1 MNMTVESY
9 STAYSKAQDHLEHCL
24 TIPLSKYTGTG
35 GSIKVNLLESSAY
48 SPATLFGG
56 TRGGSVMN
64 LVAVTFSD
72 SLPTVHSCLRV
83 HSWLDVSWLEAM
95 PDVVTRIKDLP
106 YVADMAPHESISRL
120 DLGLLCRPIYSGS
133 QGTPDSDTCS
143 PEKLIARIRDVFMIG
158 MSDLGA
164 ILNVSR
170 LTVYAWLEGQEPMPD
185 DITIRRIQELARVA
199 NVVDQANIPRLDML
213 LHRRILEG
221 RSLFDLLKAG
231 DDLLDAIEK
240 LKVIGDSEAQARC
253 EQKGFGINL
262 RPLEDVLD
270 EF

>member
-48 SPATLFGG
+48 SPATLVGG
-56 TRGGSVMN
+56 TRDVSVMN
-64 LVAVTFSD
+64 LAVIFTI
-72 SLPTVHSCLRV
+72 SLPTVHSSLIAET
-83 HSWLDVSWLEAM
+83 WLEAT

-106 YVADMAPHESISRL
+106 YAADMALHENISRL
-120 DLGLLCRPIYSGS
+120 GLELLFRPIYSGS
-133 QGTPDSDTCS
+133 QSTQHSDTCA
-143 PEKLIARIRDVFMIG
+143 PGKLIARIRDVFMIG

-185 DITIRRIQELARVA
+185 AITMKRIQELARVA
-199 NVVDQANIPRLDML
+199 DVAHQANIPRLDML
-213 LHRRILEG
+213 VHRRILEG
-221 RSLFDLLKAG
+221 RSLFDLLKAS
-231 DDLLDAIEK
+231 DDPLDAIEK